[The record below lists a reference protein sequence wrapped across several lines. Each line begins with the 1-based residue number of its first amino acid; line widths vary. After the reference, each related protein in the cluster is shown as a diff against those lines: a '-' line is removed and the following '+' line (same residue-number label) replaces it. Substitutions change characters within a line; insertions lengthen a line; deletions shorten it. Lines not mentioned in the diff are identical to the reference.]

1 MKNTLYNGYVGPR
14 MPKEIQLKRI
24 RRAIAQELTASQREI
39 LLAYHVQ
46 GKNIPQIAA
55 DRGVYKS
62 TVSRTLKRAEDKLR
76 RYLKY

>member
-1 MKNTLYNGYVGPR
+1 
-14 MPKEIQLKRI
+14 MPKEMQLKRI

-46 GKNIPQIAA
+46 GMNIPQIAA
-55 DRGVYKS
+55 ERGVYKS

>member
-1 MKNTLYNGYVGPR
+1 MKNTLYNGYEGPR
-14 MPKEIQLKRI
+14 MPKEMQLKRI

-39 LLAYHVQ
+39 LLPYHVQ
-46 GKNIPQIAA
+46 GMNIPQIAA
-55 DRGVYKS
+55 ERGVYKS

>member
-1 MKNTLYNGYVGPR
+1 MKNTLYNGYEGPR
-14 MPKEIQLKRI
+14 MPKEMQLKRI

-46 GKNIPQIAA
+46 GMNIPQIAA
-55 DRGVYKS
+55 ERGVYKS